1 MDKIKWRIIECKL
14 TIIIILLGVL
24 LISMGLNFGQELF
37 GGNEVFQPSP
47 EDGDVF
53 ISEGSRSV
61 PGTKNPNVLL
71 AQGTAS
77 DTTGSITYVDI
88 DDMSITVVNDGT
100 YSIVFS
106 ASITVQTSA
115 GVSAEGDIEILNNAA
130 SVVTGKVG
138 FWNNANGGVR
148 GVQQIV
154 GLTSIETLSA
164 GDVIKVRWKVQ
175 DVNGDIFSF
184 SDGTKFRTLSLVR
197 IN

>member
-1 MDKIKWRIIECKL
+1 MDNIKWKL
-14 TIIIILLGVL
+14 TLIIILLGALVIL
-24 LISMGLNFGQELF
+24 NMGLNFGDNLF

-53 ISEGSRSV
+53 ISSGSRSI
-61 PGTKNPNVLL
+61 PGTNNPNVLV
-71 AQGTAS
+71 AQGLAADSTGNTAY
-77 DTTGSITYVDI
+77 TDI
-88 DDMSITVVNDGT
+88 ADMELTIVNNGT
-100 YSIVFS
+100 YLIVFS
-106 ASITVQTSA
+106 ASITIQTST

-138 FWNNANGGVR
+138 FWDNHASGIK

-154 GLTSIETLSA
+154 SLTSIETLSKD
-164 GDVIKVRWKVQ
+164 DVIKVRWKVQ

-184 SDGTKFRTLSLVR
+184 SDGTKFRTLSIVR